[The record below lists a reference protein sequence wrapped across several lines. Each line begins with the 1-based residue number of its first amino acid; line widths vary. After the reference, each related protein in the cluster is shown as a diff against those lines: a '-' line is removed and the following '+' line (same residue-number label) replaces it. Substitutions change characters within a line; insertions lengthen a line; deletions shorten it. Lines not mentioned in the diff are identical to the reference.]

1 MAATVANSP
10 RGFHVQ
16 YVDDIAILVLN
27 NTENRFNQN
36 STEQLIQ
43 ALDIV
48 ERYELFLQ
56 LDFSKN
62 NLKFEISCNSC
73 LTFKTRK
80 RIDHISNELL

>member
-1 MAATVANSP
+1 MSKLFIIFLLDISKMAASIANSP

-36 STEQLIQ
+36 STEQIIN

-48 ERYELFLQ
+48 ERYQLFLLINFLLMQ
-56 LDFSKN
+56 L
-62 NLKFEISCNSC
+62 
-73 LTFKTRK
+73 TPAKTLG
-80 RIDHISNELL
+80 N